1 VSDRLDVAV
10 GDCVELMPG
19 YAPTTVNFYDLYY
32 VVSGDRIVDV
42 WPILGRY
49 GSESAGVGE
58 A

>member
-1 VSDRLDVAV
+1 MSDRLAAARR
-10 GDCVELMPG
+10 L
-19 YAPTTVNFYDLYY
+19 TTVNFYDLYY

-49 GSESAGVGE
+49 RSESAGVGE